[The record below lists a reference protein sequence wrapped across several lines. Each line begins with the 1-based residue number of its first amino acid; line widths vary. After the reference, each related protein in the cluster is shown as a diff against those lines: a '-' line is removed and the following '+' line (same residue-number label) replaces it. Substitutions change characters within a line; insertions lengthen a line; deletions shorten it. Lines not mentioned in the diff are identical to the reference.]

1 MDFGADFG
9 ISGVDIRERLSAPVY
24 PGGFSDPRECGPPG
38 MGEICCGPPG
48 MLGIPGVNPREEDTL
63 IPNKDYFG
71 VEFGDQLSS
80 VLSRVVEFMTVW
92 KIDLCIVYCI

>member
-1 MDFGADFG
+1 
-9 ISGVDIRERLSAPVY
+9 
-24 PGGFSDPRECGPPG
+24 
-38 MGEICCGPPG
+38 